1 MAEKPVF
8 GYWNIRARGDA
19 GRLLLRHLGV
29 DFEDKR
35 YGEAEHLPTWS
46 EDKPTLGISFPNLPY
61 YKDGDIF
68 HSESIPILRSIC
80 RKHRPEYLGRD
91 LVEQSR
97 ADALG
102 QSLWDPFFKW
112 ASPYMFAEDYKNKME
127 EGKAA
132 AADYLNQLAAVLGDN
147 DFIAGGPTYADF

>member
-1 MAEKPVF
+1 MV
-8 GYWNIRARGDA
+8 RGQA
-19 GRLLLRHLGV
+19 QPGNL
-29 DFEDKR
+29 
-35 YGEAEHLPTWS
+35 
-46 EDKPTLGISFPNLPY
+46 ISKSAIL

-80 RKHRPEYLGRD
+80 RKHRPEYLGRN

-112 ASPYMFAEDYKNKME
+112 ASPYMFAEDYKDKME

-147 DFIAGGPTYADF
+147 DFIAGGVTYADF